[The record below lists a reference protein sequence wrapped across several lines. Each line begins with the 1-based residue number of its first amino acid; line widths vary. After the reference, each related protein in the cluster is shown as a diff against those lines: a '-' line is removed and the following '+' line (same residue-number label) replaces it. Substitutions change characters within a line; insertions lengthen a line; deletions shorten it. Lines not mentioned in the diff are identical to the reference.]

1 MPPKS
6 DHDIFILTGK
16 LVDYWKLYQLYP
28 NSRHQDKLAM
38 SNEGRQTI
46 KYYLHRGGKIRPVFI
61 TGDMYAIKNGNS
73 LIPDQAL
80 VKAAGKLYNSRR
92 YFKRKDP
99 TKKNITCYALVW
111 RIKTPQHTSPPS
123 PLKARPSTVQPTV
136 LSNPNPSRTPFSL
149 K

>member
-1 MPPKS
+1 
-6 DHDIFILTGK
+6 
-16 LVDYWKLYQLYP
+16 
-28 NSRHQDKLAM
+28 
-38 SNEGRQTI
+38 
-46 KYYLHRGGKIRPVFI
+46 
-61 TGDMYAIKNGNS
+61 MYAIKNGNS